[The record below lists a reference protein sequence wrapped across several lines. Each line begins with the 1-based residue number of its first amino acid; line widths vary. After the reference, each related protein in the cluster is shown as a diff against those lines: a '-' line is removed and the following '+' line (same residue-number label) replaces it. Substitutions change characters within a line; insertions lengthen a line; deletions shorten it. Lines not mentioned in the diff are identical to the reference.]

1 MTDFNTFEDVM
12 NPLLRSYNRAT
23 YIMNLIED
31 HPVGV
36 CKEYLGLFNEAERL
50 AISAILISFKK
61 FGVEETYRAVK
72 QRIKDEA
79 SEFFA

>member
-12 NPLLRSYNRAT
+12 NPLLRTYNRAV

-31 HPVGV
+31 TDAEV
-36 CKEYLGLFNEAERL
+36 CKQYIELFEQNERL

-72 QRIKDEA
+72 QRIRDEA
-79 SEFFA
+79 NETFH

>member
-31 HPVGV
+31 
-36 CKEYLGLFNEAERL
+36 
-50 AISAILISFKK
+50 S
-61 FGVEETYRAVK
+61 
-72 QRIKDEA
+72 
-79 SEFFA
+79 